1 MSSKGCIYW
10 DESSRGYHGN
20 SGRTPYVRGRWVGE
34 KTVNGKRVRMR
45 STDYEKV
52 MRFLGMEPD
61 KDATILNGLT
71 PLKGYPNYYADIEN
85 GEIYSYVHGKVRK
98 MKGHTDGRGNRS
110 VYLSRDNKKVV
121 RSLNRV
127 LFAAIRGIDVD
138 IIPDD
143 LIVQCSEEKGY
154 YIELKSKAAQIRRKK
169 CQTGIAVAIERNMM
183 ESELLL
189 GYYTNGDIIRVME
202 YVLSLSED
210 MVKEVQRR
218 YNCVQEKARFITDLV
233 TDEFLASLKDGTM
246 AYTNITKALKNMLY
260 EAYKRERS
268 TYEYNDN
275 IRRKQPDY

>member
-1 MSSKGCIYW
+1 MSAKGCIYW

-71 PLKGYPNYYADIEN
+71 PLKGFPDYYADIAN

-110 VYLSRDNKKVV
+110 VYLSRDKKRVV

-143 LIVQCSEEKGY
+143 IIVQCSEEKGY
-154 YIELKSKAAQIRRKK
+154 YIELKSKAAQIRQKK
-169 CQTGIAVAIERNMM
+169 CHTGVAVTIERNMM
-183 ESELLL
+183 ENELLL
-189 GYYTNGDIIRVME
+189 GYYTNGDIIRIME

-210 MVKEVQRR
+210 MVKDVQRR
-218 YNCVQEKARFITDLV
+218 YNCVQERARFITDLV
-233 TDEFLASLKDGTM
+233 TDEFLTSLKDGTM

-268 TYEYNDN
+268 MYEYNDN
-275 IRRKQPDY
+275 IRVKK

>member
-1 MSSKGCIYW
+1 MSAKGCIYL
-10 DESSRGYHGN
+10 DESSRGYHSN

-61 KDATILNGLT
+61 KDTTILNGLT
-71 PLKGYPNYYADIEN
+71 PLKGYPNYYADIAN
-85 GEIYSYVHGKVRK
+85 GEIYSYVHGKVCK

-110 VYLSRDNKKVV
+110 VYLSRDKKKVV

-143 LIVQCSEEKGY
+143 IIVQCSEEKGY

-169 CQTGIAVAIERNMM
+169 CHTGVAVTIERNMM

-189 GYYTNGDIIRVME
+189 CYYTNGDIIRIME

-268 TYEYNDN
+268 MYEYNDN
-275 IRRKQPDY
+275 IRVKK